1 MCGMICRDTSHT
13 QATGMI
19 KGIIFDFGGVFTNAH
34 ESLEGF
40 ASAAARFGHTPES
53 LYDLLYN
60 GTPWQDAKLGRLTTT
75 AYWRRMMAAL
85 QLDPDGDLDA
95 FLAELFAGERLDTE
109 VVAIAEALRRRYPLA
124 LLSNA
129 TDNLETLLSERFGIR
144 HLFDVVINSAVAG
157 VAKPDPAA
165 YRLALAGLGLAPA
178 EALFI
183 DDKPRNIAA
192 ADALGL
198 ATILFRD
205 ASGLRRDLMARGLL
219 P

>member
-1 MCGMICRDTSHT
+1 MSQMQPHS
-13 QATGMI
+13 MI

-34 ESLEGF
+34 ESLAGF
-40 ASAAARFGHTPES
+40 ADVAARFGHTPES

-60 GTPWQDAKLGRLTTT
+60 GSAWQEAKVGRLSTA

-95 FLAELFAGERLDTE
+95 FLAELFAGERLDLE
-109 VVAIAEALRRRYPLA
+109 VVALAEELRRRYPLA

-129 TDNLETLLSERFGIR
+129 TDNLETLLCERFGIR
-144 HLFDVVINSAVAG
+144 HLFAVVINSAVAG

-165 YRLALAGLGLAPA
+165 YHLALRGLGLAA
-178 EALFI
+178 EEVVFI

-192 ADALGL
+192 AERLGI
-198 ATILFRD
+198 TSILFRT
-205 ASGLRRDLMARGLL
+205 AAELRRELAARGLL
-219 P
+219 R